1 MNPILHW
8 SSYWGTY
15 SRVLIGYNSP
25 DGVVEVNLTPVNF
38 DHDFSWTEQI
48 VPILF
53 RYHGTSLGRKDEWG
67 RFPLPEVWQRVMVD
81 RIGEELTHRL
91 LTEDWLSLI
100 DLAKVKRGRVGGGG
114 ISFEEVKR

>member
-1 MNPILHW
+1 MSPILTW
-8 SSYWGTY
+8 CSYWGTY
-15 SRVLIGYNSP
+15 SRVLIGFNSP
-25 DGVVEVNLTPVNF
+25 DGVVEVNLTPVNIG
-38 DHDFSWTEQI
+38 DERSWREQI
-48 VPILF
+48 VPIMF

-67 RFPLPEVWQRVMVD
+67 RFPLPDVARKMMVD